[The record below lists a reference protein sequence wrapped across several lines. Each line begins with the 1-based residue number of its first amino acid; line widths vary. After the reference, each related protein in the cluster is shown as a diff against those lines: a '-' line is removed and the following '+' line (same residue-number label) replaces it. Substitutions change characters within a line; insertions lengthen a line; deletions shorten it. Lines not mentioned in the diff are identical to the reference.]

1 MKKYI
6 IFFSIVSLIITTS
19 IVKSS
24 TRQLEK
30 NIFTLEE
37 EVKILE
43 EKFNFLILEN
53 DYLTT
58 PERLIRLKEKIFKDQ
73 FFPIDPRDIKK
84 IENNAK
90 SVVTEVKIVLDKVSL
105 IDLFVKSKIFKSLYF
120 LRLSRT
126 LSKITTVSFIE

>member
-6 IFFSIVSLIITTS
+6 IFFCIVCLIITTS

-30 NIFTLEE
+30 KIFILKE

-43 EKFNFLILEN
+43 EKYDFLLLES

-58 PERLIRLKEKIFKDQ
+58 PERLIGLKEKIFKDK
-73 FFPIDPRDIKK
+73 FFPINPNDIKK
-84 IENNAK
+84 IDTNE
-90 SVVTEVKIVLDKVSL
+90 
-105 IDLFVKSKIFKSLYF
+105 
-120 LRLSRT
+120 
-126 LSKITTVSFIE
+126 

>member
-6 IFFSIVSLIITTS
+6 ILFGIILLIITTS

-30 NIFTLEE
+30 KIFLLKE

-43 EKFNFLILEN
+43 EKYDFLLLEN

-58 PERLIRLKEKIFKDQ
+58 PERLIGLKEKIFKDK
-73 FFPIDPRDIKK
+73 FFPINPKDIKK
-84 IENNAK
+84 ININ
-90 SVVTEVKIVLDKVSL
+90 D
-105 IDLFVKSKIFKSLYF
+105 
-120 LRLSRT
+120 
-126 LSKITTVSFIE
+126 

>member
-6 IFFSIVSLIITTS
+6 IFFGIIFLIVTTS

-30 NIFTLEE
+30 NIFILEE

-43 EKFNFLILEN
+43 EKFDFLLLES

-58 PERLIRLKEKIFKDQ
+58 PERLIRLKEKIFKDK
-73 FFPIDPRDIKK
+73 FFPIDPKNIKR
-84 IENNAK
+84 
-90 SVVTEVKIVLDKVSL
+90 
-105 IDLFVKSKIFKSLYF
+105 IDLN
-120 LRLSRT
+120 
-126 LSKITTVSFIE
+126 E

>member
-6 IFFSIVSLIITTS
+6 ILFGIVFLIVTTS

-30 NIFTLEE
+30 KIFIMEE

-43 EKFNFLILEN
+43 EKYDFLLLEN

-58 PERLIRLKEKIFKDQ
+58 PERLIGLKEKIFKDK
-73 FFPIDPRDIKK
+73 FFPIDPNDIKK
-84 IENNAK
+84 IDTNE
-90 SVVTEVKIVLDKVSL
+90 
-105 IDLFVKSKIFKSLYF
+105 
-120 LRLSRT
+120 
-126 LSKITTVSFIE
+126 

>member
-6 IFFSIVSLIITTS
+6 IFFCIVCLIITTS

-43 EKFNFLILEN
+43 EKFNFLLLES

-58 PERLIRLKEKIFKDQ
+58 PERLIGLKEKIFKDK
-73 FFPIDPRDIKK
+73 FFPLDPKDIKK
-84 IENNAK
+84 IELN
-90 SVVTEVKIVLDKVSL
+90 E
-105 IDLFVKSKIFKSLYF
+105 
-120 LRLSRT
+120 
-126 LSKITTVSFIE
+126 

>member
-6 IFFSIVSLIITTS
+6 IFFSIVSLIVTTS

-30 NIFTLEE
+30 NIFILEE

-43 EKFNFLILEN
+43 EKFDFFLLEN

-58 PERLIRLKEKIFKDQ
+58 PERLIGLKEKMFKDK
-73 FFPIDPRDIKK
+73 FIPIDPKDIKK
-84 IENNAK
+84 
-90 SVVTEVKIVLDKVSL
+90 LD
-105 IDLFVKSKIFKSLYF
+105 
-120 LRLSRT
+120 T
-126 LSKITTVSFIE
+126 NE

>member
-6 IFFSIVSLIITTS
+6 ILFGIIFLIITTS

-30 NIFTLEE
+30 KIFILKE

-43 EKFNFLILEN
+43 EKYDFLLLES

-58 PERLIRLKEKIFKDQ
+58 PERLIG
-73 FFPIDPRDIKK
+73 
-84 IENNAK
+84 
-90 SVVTEVKIVLDKVSL
+90 
-105 IDLFVKSKIFKSLYF
+105 
-120 LRLSRT
+120 
-126 LSKITTVSFIE
+126 

>member
-30 NIFTLEE
+30 NVFILKE

-43 EKFNFLILEN
+43 EKYDFLLLEN

-58 PERLIRLKEKIFKDQ
+58 PERLIGLKEKLFKDK
-73 FFPIDPRDIKK
+73 FFPLNPKDIKK
-84 IENNAK
+84 VEFN
-90 SVVTEVKIVLDKVSL
+90 E
-105 IDLFVKSKIFKSLYF
+105 
-120 LRLSRT
+120 
-126 LSKITTVSFIE
+126 

>member
-6 IFFSIVSLIITTS
+6 ILFGIIFLIITTS

-43 EKFNFLILEN
+43 EKYDFLLLEN

-58 PERLIRLKEKIFKDQ
+58 PERLIGLKKKMFKDK
-73 FFPIDPRDIKK
+73 FFPINPKDIKK
-84 IENNAK
+84 INTNE
-90 SVVTEVKIVLDKVSL
+90 
-105 IDLFVKSKIFKSLYF
+105 
-120 LRLSRT
+120 
-126 LSKITTVSFIE
+126 

>member
-6 IFFSIVSLIITTS
+6 ILFGIIFLIITTS

-30 NIFTLEE
+30 NIFLLEE

-43 EKFNFLILEN
+43 EKFDFLLLEN

-58 PERLIRLKEKIFKDQ
+58 PERLIELKDKIFKDK
-73 FFPIDPRDIKK
+73 FFPINPKDIKK
-84 IENNAK
+84 INTNE
-90 SVVTEVKIVLDKVSL
+90 
-105 IDLFVKSKIFKSLYF
+105 
-120 LRLSRT
+120 
-126 LSKITTVSFIE
+126 

>member
-6 IFFSIVSLIITTS
+6 IFFSIVSLIVTTS

-30 NIFTLEE
+30 NIFILDE

-43 EKFNFLILEN
+43 DKLNFLFLEN

-58 PERLIRLKEKIFKDQ
+58 PERLIGLKEKIFKNK
-73 FFPIDPRDIKK
+73 FSPLNPREMKK
-84 IENNAK
+84 IDINE
-90 SVVTEVKIVLDKVSL
+90 L
-105 IDLFVKSKIFKSLYF
+105 
-120 LRLSRT
+120 
-126 LSKITTVSFIE
+126 

>member
-30 NIFTLEE
+30 NIFIIEE

-43 EKFNFLILEN
+43 EKLDFLILEN

-73 FFPIDPRDIKK
+73 FFPIDPMDIKK
-84 IENNAK
+84 IDNN
-90 SVVTEVKIVLDKVSL
+90 E
-105 IDLFVKSKIFKSLYF
+105 
-120 LRLSRT
+120 
-126 LSKITTVSFIE
+126 

>member
-6 IFFSIVSLIITTS
+6 ILFGIIFLIITTS

-30 NIFTLEE
+30 KIFILKE

-43 EKFNFLILEN
+43 EKYDFLLLES

-58 PERLIRLKEKIFKDQ
+58 PERLIGLKEKIFKDK
-73 FFPIDPRDIKK
+73 FFPINPKDIKK
-84 IENNAK
+84 INTNE
-90 SVVTEVKIVLDKVSL
+90 
-105 IDLFVKSKIFKSLYF
+105 
-120 LRLSRT
+120 
-126 LSKITTVSFIE
+126 